1 MTGFRDGRAKLWS
14 AHTGRLMKTYKKP
27 VQPGAGIITADAT
40 SRASLG
46 ATSPDGKLTAE
57 VANSRTATLYDTT
70 GRTAWSSAPPTPVRR
85 ALPSIE
91 PEVAAAVPRDCC
103 LRPVIRVS

>member
-40 SRASLG
+40 SRASRG
-46 ATSPDGKLTAE
+46 ATSNILELGTAHGG
-57 VANSRTATLYDTT
+57 AQ
-70 GRTAWSSAPPTPVRR
+70 

-91 PEVAAAVPRDCC
+91 PQVTATVPRDCC
-103 LRPVIRVS
+103 PRPVIRVS